1 MASYTQSRSILA
13 IVFAFALILCI
24 AGVQADM
31 DISDADRC
39 RAIATAL
46 PELGTL
52 TSNPWNIGNILA
64 CTAQGI
70 TCNSNNLVTSIIV
83 TGLTS
88 PVALPNIFGSFTAL
102 KTLTLDAPFTGDI
115 PATLPASLD
124 KLYLSSAR
132 FTGSIPSSFHTAAN
146 LRELSLGF
154 DSSNMNPVFIPTR
167 ITGIGTVVEYF
178 NGYFTS
184 FPTAYGGIQSL
195 TLFDCRF
202 SAAVTVLPDAQIF
215 TNYIIKSFNFSVDPA
230 ANFGASNVF
239 PSDLRSMNSLV
250 TLAIRGWAATGA
262 LPSQLPIYFARI
274 SIQDMP
280 NLTGTIP
287 GQLSRNAYTEFV
299 NLPTVTGPIPSSGW
313 NVPTKFIRYQN
324 MPMINGGLQYGQ
336 FDLVNL
342 EQFIMI
348 DCPGITG
355 TPPVNTRATML
366 KKIQVSGTGIFG
378 TIPAYNIP
386 TLESLTL
393 DNNQLEAFADNYA
406 SVPLTNIKYF
416 SISGNPGLVGTIPSL
431 DLSSSTAAS
440 ISITMKN
447 NALTGAVPLSLAQNN
462 GRTYDK
468 FDFSGNKL
476 NLCANSVTSF
486 QGILRDLIANAG
498 YCNLTTAGNPEL
510 LCADAWP
517 TTCFYYPP
525 VAPITPITPPIEP
538 ITPPIEPI
546 TPPIE
551 PITPPVAVPIDAPV
565 SVPVYIPVD
574 APVKVP
580 VDVPVDAPVSVPVD
594 VPVDAPITPPVA
606 VPIDAPVSAP
616 VDVPVDAPGSVPVDT
631 PQAIPQAAPQ
641 VIPQA
646 IPVSTPVV
654 PTFEPTAAAAGVF
667 PAFGLFIVMA
677 LFAVFFV

>member
-1 MASYTQSRSILA
+1 MASYTQSRSTMA
-13 IVFAFALILCI
+13 IIFAFALIMCI
-24 AGVQADM
+24 AGVKADM
-31 DISDADRC
+31 DSSDADRC
-39 RAIATAL
+39 RAIAAAL

-52 TSNPWNIGNILA
+52 SSNPWNIGNILS

-70 TCNSNNLVTSIIV
+70 TCNSNNLVTSIVV

-88 PVALPNIFGSFTAL
+88 PVALPDIFGDFTAL
-102 KTLTLDAPFTGDI
+102 NMLTLDAPFTGDI
-115 PATLPASLD
+115 PATLPVSLE

-132 FTGSIPSSFHTAAN
+132 FTGPIPSSYNTAVN

-154 DSSNMNPVFIPTR
+154 DSSNMNPVFLPTR
-167 ITGIGTVVEYF
+167 ITNIGTVVEYF

-184 FPTAYGGIQSL
+184 FPTSYGGIQYL

-202 SAAVTVLPDAQIF
+202 SAAVTSLPVTSIF
-215 TNYIIKSFNFSVDPA
+215 SSYMIRSFNFSVDPA
-230 ANFGASNVF
+230 ANFGASDVF
-239 PSDLRSMNSLV
+239 PSDLRNMNALV

-262 LPSQLPIYFARI
+262 LPNQLPTNFARI

-280 NLTGTIP
+280 NLATYIP
-287 GQLSRNAYTEFV
+287 TQLAYITYAEFV
-299 NLPTVTGPIPSSGW
+299 NLPKVTGLPGSGW
-313 NVPTKFIRYQN
+313 NVPMKFLRYHN
-324 MPMINGGLQYGQ
+324 MPMLSASFQYNQ
-336 FDLVNL
+336 FDLANL
-342 EQFIMI
+342 EQFIMT

-355 TPPVNTRATML
+355 TLPVNTRTTML
-366 KKIQVSGTGIFG
+366 KKIEVSGTGIKG

-393 DNNQLEAFADNYA
+393 DNNQLEAFAADYA
-406 SVPLTNIKYF
+406 SVPLTNIKYL

-431 DLSSSTAAS
+431 DFSSSTAAS

-447 NALTGAVPLSLAQNN
+447 NALTGAVPLTLAENN

-468 FDFSGNKL
+468 FDFSGNNL
-476 NLCANSVTSF
+476 NLCANSVTSY

-498 YCNLTTAGNPEL
+498 YCNLTTAGYPEL

-517 TTCFYYPP
+517 TTCFDYPP
-525 VAPITPITPPIEP
+525 VAPVAP

-565 SVPVYIPVD
+565 S
-574 APVKVP
+574 
-580 VDVPVDAPVSVPVD
+580 
-594 VPVDAPITPPVA
+594 
-606 VPIDAPVSAP
+606 AP
-616 VDVPVDAPGSVPVDT
+616 VDVPVDVPVEA

-641 VIPQA
+641 A
-646 IPVSTPVV
+646 IPVSTPVRT

-667 PAFGLFIVMA
+667 PAFGLFIVLA